1 MGWQNANADY
11 RRCLPGPC
19 GVGILP
25 TRSTHR
31 MTPRPLI
38 VRLRN
43 WVGDVV
49 LGVPALRLLQS
60 HGYDLRLV
68 GKPWAGS
75 LLSGEG
81 WTVLPLA
88 TGGWR
93 ARASQLRQLKWQCRQ
108 QDPGF
113 DRRVNALVLPF
124 SMSSALDARLAGLR
138 AVGYAHEGRSLLLHQ
153 AQPRQRGRHEL
164 DTYWQ
169 LAGTL
174 LAPTAPP
181 LPTSINLR
189 VSDEAREAAARRLAA
204 AGLLEGASYAMLG
217 PFAGGTFEGRDKR
230 WPGFAEMAAQ
240 ATRRWRMQLLICP
253 GPGEEAQARA
263 EFPDA
268 LVLDDVPLGEY
279 SALLQRCALM
289 VSNDTGPGH
298 LAAAVGAQL
307 LSVLGPTDA
316 RQWGAW
322 GPTVTFVQQDRD
334 WPGVE
339 QVLAAGTRLLQ
350 LAAPAR

>member
-1 MGWQNANADY
+1 
-11 RRCLPGPC
+11 
-19 GVGILP
+19 
-25 TRSTHR
+25 

-43 WVGDVV
+43 WVGDVI

-60 HGYDLRLV
+60 QGHDLRLI

-75 LLSGEG
+75 LLAGEG
-81 WTVLPLA
+81 WTVMPLA

-93 ARASQLRQLKWQCRQ
+93 ARVSQLRQLRWQCRQ

-113 DRRVNALVLPF
+113 DRRVNTLVLPF

-138 AVGYAHEGRSLLLHQ
+138 ALGYAHEGRSLLLHQ
-153 AQPRQRGRHEL
+153 ALPRQRGLHEL

-169 LAGTL
+169 LAGAL
-174 LAPTAPP
+174 MAPTPPP
-181 LPTSINLR
+181 LPAIIDLQ
-189 VSDEAREAAARRLAA
+189 VGVEARQAAAHLLTA
-204 AGLLEGASYAMLG
+204 AGLAEGARYAMLC
-217 PFAGGTFEGRDKR
+217 PFSGGTFEGHDKR
-230 WPGFAEMAAQ
+230 WPGFAEMAAE
-240 ATRRWRMQLLICP
+240 AARRWRMPLLICP

-268 LVLDDVPLGEY
+268 LVLEGVPLGDY
-279 SALLQRCALM
+279 SALLQRCTLM

-298 LAAAVGAQL
+298 LAAAVGAPL

-322 GPTVTFVQQDRD
+322 GPSVTIVQQGGD
-334 WPGVE
+334 WPAVE
-339 QVLAAGTRLLQ
+339 QVLAAGTRLLRSA
-350 LAAPAR
+350 LAAG